1 MRQGCCTN
9 VARIIDSL
17 WVGDIMVYVKD
28 ANGEEFW
35 MDDKLKEQLDYVHY
49 NQGKDYDF
57 VLLISGSGMVR
68 TGKSTLASQIGSY
81 LSARND
87 RTFDT
92 QNIVFNGEELKQR
105 AGDLPEKS
113 IIWFDEG
120 RSDFDSKRTMESKSK
135 ELMDF
140 FSEMGYLNHVI
151 IICLP
156 DFFELNKG
164 LAVNRSELLINV
176 KRGSRLRTNAKGEQ
190 YLSFERGYAGF
201 YGRKRKRLLY
211 LFGKR
216 DLNYHATKQD
226 FPFKFINKWCISKEG
241 YDTLKMQYVKRDKEE
256 KPKKLLEKT
265 KFQRNAA
272 YAYLYDLVSSY
283 PKVATGLKKY
293 GLDIKTEAVRK
304 KATEHIEKNPHL
316 FTRCHTK
323 YLNGAQIVNYPQ
335 NTNQNG
341 VKENEK

>member
-35 MDDKLKEQLDYVHY
+35 MDDKLKEQLDYVHS

-120 RSDFDSKRTMESKSK
+120 RSDFDSKR
-135 ELMDF
+135 
-140 FSEMGYLNHVI
+140 
-151 IICLP
+151 
-156 DFFELNKG
+156 
-164 LAVNRSELLINV
+164 
-176 KRGSRLRTNAKGEQ
+176 
-190 YLSFERGYAGF
+190 
-201 YGRKRKRLLY
+201 
-211 LFGKR
+211 
-216 DLNYHATKQD
+216 
-226 FPFKFINKWCISKEG
+226 
-241 YDTLKMQYVKRDKEE
+241 
-256 KPKKLLEKT
+256 
-265 KFQRNAA
+265 
-272 YAYLYDLVSSY
+272 
-283 PKVATGLKKY
+283 
-293 GLDIKTEAVRK
+293 
-304 KATEHIEKNPHL
+304 
-316 FTRCHTK
+316 
-323 YLNGAQIVNYPQ
+323 
-335 NTNQNG
+335 
-341 VKENEK
+341 